1 MHCLDTLT
9 NVWKAVVPQNPA
21 KGPMRKSRSGMVH
34 FKINREEYLCVFGGT
49 GLLCSANHT
58 EATYIPWREN
68 PDWGWTNEVHYL
80 ALNNGMYLHNKLLI
94 LDCMLRTCYVCVDLV
109 MHNHE

>member
-9 NVWKAVVPQNPA
+9 NVWNPVVPQNPA
-21 KGPMRKSRSGMVH
+21 KGPMRKSRSGMDH
-34 FKINREEYLCVFGGT
+34 FKIDREDYLCVFGGT

-68 PDWGWTNEVHYL
+68 PDWGWTNEVHYF
-80 ALNNGMYLHNKLLI
+80 ALNNGMCLHNKLLI
-94 LDCMLRTCYVCVDLV
+94 SDCMLRTCHDCVDIV
-109 MHNHE
+109 MHDHE